1 MKKRFLFGMVLL
13 FMQTAIWAQNATVK
27 GRVVDENGN
36 PVSGVSVFV
45 KGTKTGT
52 VTDAEGNYSLT
63 VKDGTSPVLAFSS
76 KGFSAQ
82 ELTARS
88 GQPLTVRLEK
98 ESANL
103 DDVVVIGYSSVK
115 RKDLTGSVSS
125 VGAKQLRDIPLTN
138 AAEALTGRLA
148 GVQVTTTEGAPGA
161 DVQIRVRGGGSIT
174 QDNSPIYIVDGI
186 QVENALNLISPQDI
200 QNVDVLKDAA
210 ATAIYGARGANGV
223 VIITTKS
230 GKAGK
235 TSVSYNGSFGF
246 RQITGTMD
254 VLNPYDF
261 VTWQYERARLNNDT
275 TFNRTY
281 GSTWDTLNVYKDI
294 PMINWQEEV
303 FGRKARYQNHNV
315 SVNGGNQS
323 TRFNLSLTANLE
335 DGIQLESGFDR
346 YLANFKI
353 DHKAS
358 DKFSIG
364 FTARYI
370 DQRIRGAGT
379 TNSGTR
385 QTNRLRH
392 TIQYRPF
399 EIPTA
404 PESDEFDEEY
414 FIRSAFI
421 INPVILTQAEY
432 RRAYTNGINMS
443 ANIAYKIW
451 KNLTFRSVLGYDNTN
466 VRTDLFF
473 SKITPTAR
481 NFGQQPVASITQQ
494 QNNTLN
500 NSNTLQ
506 WTQLK
511 MGGHHDLDVIVGQE
525 IFETKSRLSTME
537 TRYFPADISPE
548 KALAN
553 MGLGAAPSGVI
564 QPRPI
569 TNVTP
574 PNRIL
579 SFFGRVNYAYDDKY
593 LASFSLRADRSS
605 KFKYENG
612 TLLFPAASF
621 AWRFS
626 KESFVE
632 SASWLSDG
640 KLRFGYG
647 SAGNNRIGDLLYQQL
662 YGVTGEYALNH
673 NPVPGFAP
681 TALAN
686 ENLRWEKTITR
697 NIGLDLSFFKS
708 RLNLTVDWYK
718 NEGRDLLLS
727 VAIPPTTGY
736 SSQLQ
741 NLGST
746 SNRGVE
752 IQINAVP
759 VQTKTFMWTSN
770 FNIAFNRN
778 RVENLGG
785 ITQQTRNSG
794 WQGSDGAD
802 DYLVK
807 VGEPI
812 GLMYGFIN
820 DGWYTVDD
828 FDYNSTTGVYTLK
841 TGVPNS
847 QNISGTIR
855 PGAMKIRDI
864 NGDGLI
870 TTDGDRTVI
879 GNANPDFIGGWN
891 NQFSFHN
898 FDLSLFFNFVVGN
911 DIYNANRIEWTDG
924 SFPNL
929 NTLATVRDRWTNI
942 NAQGQL
948 VTDPKELTALNANAK
963 IWTPVNSN
971 RYFLHSAVVED
982 GSFLRLNNLTL
993 GYSLPTP
1000 VIKRM
1005 KISQFRVYGTV
1016 NNLFT
1021 VTNYSGYDP
1030 EVTARRNDPLTP
1042 GVDFAAY
1049 PRARVWV
1056 FGLNVTF

>member
-1 MKKRFLFGMVLL
+1 MKKRFLLGLALL
-13 FMQTAIWAQNATVK
+13 LLCAITWAQTTTVTGK
-27 GRVVDENGN
+27 VLDDNGN
-36 PVSGVSVFV
+36 PVPGVSVFV

-52 VTDAEGNYSLT
+52 VTDAQGNYSLKI
-63 VKDGTSPVLAFSS
+63 KDGTTPTLAISS
-76 KGFSAQ
+76 KGFAAQ
-82 ELTARS
+82 EVVARS
-88 GQPLTVRLEK
+88 GQSPTIRLEK
-98 ESANL
+98 ETANL

-223 VIITTKS
+223 VIITTK
-230 GKAGK
+230 GGRPGK
-235 TSVSYNGSFGF
+235 TSVSYNGAFGF
-246 RQITGTMD
+246 REISQTMD
-254 VLNPYDF
+254 VLNPYEF

-275 TFNRTY
+275 SFNRIY
-281 GSTWDTLNVYKDI
+281 GSTWDTLSVYKDI
-294 PMINWQEEV
+294 PEINWQEEV
-303 FGRKARYQNHNV
+303 FGRKAKYQNHNV
-315 SVNGGNQS
+315 SFNGGNQN

-335 DGIQLESGFDR
+335 DGVQLESGFDR

-370 DQRIRGAGT
+370 NQTIRGAGT

-404 PESDEFDEEY
+404 PEADEFDEEY

-421 INPVILTQAEY
+421 INPVILTEAEF
-432 RRAYTNGINMS
+432 RRAYTQGINLS
-443 ANIAYKIW
+443 TNLSYKIL
-451 KNLTFRSVLGYDNTN
+451 KNLTFRTVLGYDNTQ

-506 WTQLK
+506 FTQLK

-525 IFETKSRLSTME
+525 IFEVKSRLATME
-537 TRYFPADISPE
+537 TRYFPADISAQ

-553 MGLGAAPSGVI
+553 MGLGAAPAGVI

-569 TNVTP
+569 TNETP

-593 LASFSLRADRSS
+593 LASFSLRSDRSS

-612 TLLFPAASF
+612 SLLFPAFSL

-626 KESFVE
+626 KEDFLQ
-632 SASWLSDG
+632 SADWLVDG
-640 KLRFGYG
+640 KIRFGYG

-673 NPVPGFAP
+673 NPLPGFAP

-697 NIGLDLSFFKS
+697 NLGIDLSLFKS
-708 RLNLTVDWYK
+708 RLNLSVDWYK

-746 SNRGVE
+746 SNRGIE

-759 VQTKTFMWTSN
+759 IQTKNFQWTSN

-778 RVENLGG
+778 RVESLGG

-812 GLMYGFIN
+812 GLMYGFVN

-841 TGVPNS
+841 TGVPNA

-855 PGAMKIRDI
+855 PGAMKIKDI

-879 GNANPDFIGGWN
+879 GNANPDFVGGWN
-891 NQFSFHN
+891 NQFTFRQ

-929 NTLATVRDRWTNI
+929 NTLAIVKDRWTNY

-948 VTDPKELTALNANAK
+948 VTDPKELTALNANAR

-971 RYFLHSAVVED
+971 RYFLHSAVIED

-993 GYSLPTP
+993 GYSLPTN
-1000 VIKRM
+1000 VLKKMRM
-1005 KISQFRVYGTV
+1005 SQFRVYGTV

-1021 VTNYSGYDP
+1021 ATNYSGYDP

-1049 PRARVWV
+1049 PRATVWV